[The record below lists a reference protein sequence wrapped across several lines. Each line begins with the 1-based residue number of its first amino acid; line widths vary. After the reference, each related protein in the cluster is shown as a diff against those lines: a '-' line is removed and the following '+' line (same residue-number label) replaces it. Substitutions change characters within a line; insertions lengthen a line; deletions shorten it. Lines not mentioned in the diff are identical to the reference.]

1 MEFLSSNKDLILN
14 LCILWNAG
22 EIARLAVKS
31 SRAITL
37 CLDRKNGLRIE
48 IKSPQKTQTNEP
60 CPDRPEP
67 ESNDRAKG

>member
-37 CLDRKNGLRIE
+37 SLDRKSGLRIE
-48 IKSPQKTQTNEP
+48 IKSPQKPEPNEP

-67 ESNDRAKG
+67 ENNDRAKG